1 MNAGPGGGFRRFA
14 AIAIVLAAV
23 AAIAPKPWYGTD
35 RGTYETVGREL
46 VIPDCS
52 ELHCFRVLVA
62 WPLESLPGPSLLKW
76 KAYAVLANA
85 GAAMAVGSLCLV
97 LGLSSQASIYATW
110 LSALGFGSF
119 YTVFDCYT
127 SDPLMFLLGPLLT
140 AELLR
145 GRRGRSTVLGSIG
158 VLAKEFAAAPL
169 WIYTLWTALRRNWDV
184 ALRSLLAASTVT
196 MVWMALHVWL
206 VVSHNYS
213 YGGSASA
220 DLAGGGFLVRWYS
233 LVGLRGAV
241 MAVFVE
247 FGALYVLFPFG
258 LLRASRELRLL
269 VVAAIPAAAA
279 LAYVQQP
286 DRALWNFHF
295 LVIPIAVLALE
306 NLPSWCVWLFI
317 ALFALANLRVGA
329 QLPWVPPSLIS
340 LALSTLVA
348 GVAAAVTMFKRPP
361 ALVTTLA

>member
-1 MNAGPGGGFRRFA
+1 MSDAPGSGMRRFVL
-14 AIAIVLAAV
+14 IVITLSVIAV
-23 AAIAPKPWYGTD
+23 AAPAPWYRTD
-35 RGTYETVGREL
+35 RLTYEAVGRQR

-62 WPLESLPGPSLLKW
+62 WVLESLPGPSLIKW
-76 KAYAVLANA
+76 KTYAVVANA
-85 GAAMAVGSLCLV
+85 GAALAVGRLCLV
-97 LGLSSQASIYATW
+97 LGLSSQASVYATW
-110 LSALGFGSF
+110 LAAVGFGPF
-119 YTVFDCYT
+119 YTVFDSYT

-145 GRRGRSTVLGSIG
+145 GHRGRTTLLGAVG

-169 WIYTLWTALRRNWDV
+169 WIHTLWAAMRRNWDA

-196 MVWMALHVWL
+196 IVWLALHLWL
-206 VVSHNYS
+206 VVGHNYS
-213 YGGSASA
+213 YGGSAST
-220 DLAGGGFLVRWYS
+220 DLAGGGYVAGWYS
-233 LVGLRGAV
+233 TLGARAAA
-241 MAVFVE
+241 MSVFVE

-269 VVAAIPAAAA
+269 AVAAIPAAVA

-306 NLPSWCVWLFI
+306 KLPAWNVWLFI

-329 QLPWVPPSLIS
+329 QLNVAPPAIVP
-340 LALSTLVA
+340 LALSTLLALGA
-348 GVAAAVTMFKRPP
+348 GVILMFRRPP